1 MELLYDPAIPLLV
14 YGQWE
19 LNHYHK
25 RHTCTSMFIAALFTV
40 SKIWKHHSN
49 IIQPL
54 KRRKS
59 FICSSMDEG
68 GGHYAMQNKPDRE
81 RNTAWSHLCEI

>member
-1 MELLYDPAIPLLV
+1 
-14 YGQWE
+14 
-19 LNHYHK
+19 
-25 RHTCTSMFIAALFTV
+25 MFIAALFTV

-81 RNTAWSHLCEI
+81 RNTA